1 MIRKFGHVVVPLR
14 IPILLLWIALAL
26 LLSVAAPSIS
36 DVASSDQTSFLPSAA
51 NSLAARTLESEKFAA
66 GGSAGSGLLV
76 FEREGGLTA
85 ADRGFAESVHNWLL
99 SPQGPAI
106 VQDVVS
112 VFSHPER
119 ESTLISPNNAA
130 MLIEVNLTVA
140 AFQPVVDEATYA
152 IRERVQQGKPA
163 GLAVNFTG
171 EAGLGTDLVDS
182 IVESTDRTTIVTV
195 VLVIGLLFFIY
206 RAPLAILIPLI
217 TITLAY
223 LVSRGIL
230 GFLAQLGWEISSLL
244 DSFMV
249 VLVFGAGTD
258 YSLFFISRFREELAQ
273 NSAYEAAVRSVQR
286 IGAVI
291 AASAITT
298 MVGLSALGMARFG
311 LVKTMGPGLALAVGV
326 TLLAGL
332 TLTPALLSLFGK
344 HLFWPLKTSVENT
357 QPSSSW
363 VRIGNL
369 VARRPLLLV
378 ILITVV
384 LAIPYV
390 GLLQYRENLAMLA
403 SLPKTTDSRQGFDA
417 IARNF
422 PQGEFAPGVVLLELP
437 ESADLTSAPVLR
449 AIAAMQ
455 EELLAIES
463 VGLARTV
470 IDPVGDG
477 STTGFT
483 VPAQLAEIIAA
494 LRGPQTGG
502 DGAPA
507 GQIEAATAQA
517 VVLQQYVTEL
527 AGAFPDVAQA
537 EQFGR
542 TRDALAD
549 LAATTAALRSQAHPS
564 SQLRELAAQLRQPD
578 SSQSARDPAA
588 ALAPVNLYLE
598 ELSAAFPGV
607 AGQPAYTEATRLLQ
621 ELQQRAA
628 SAPAPATLSAQQR
641 AALQSEFQTA
651 TGEVATHLDVL
662 AAFFADQPDALFF
675 PSELA
680 AQEPGE
686 NPLPAAMGNLAD
698 ALSALREAFA
708 AYPHPYFMP
717 KTLPGVQEA
726 SNAIAPLFLS
736 EDATTIRFFVI
747 LEEDPLSPEAITSLS
762 EMRQTLERER
772 NGPLASAKVFLG
784 GSTAEIADVQQVVR
798 QDIRTVG
805 VVTVVGIFAVLAI
818 LLRSLVAPLYL
829 VGTVVFSYGSSLGL
843 STLFFQGLLGHEG
856 VYYLLPLTVMVM
868 LIALGA
874 DYNVFLVHRIR
885 EESASLPLRE
895 GVRVASA
902 RTGAIITA
910 AGVIL
915 AGTFAALT
923 ASPLQMLFQMGA
935 AVALGILIDALVV
948 RSLLVPGI
956 VILVGKANWW
966 PVSIKAKWWPLLPDG
981 TKPPPVGEQGLA
993 RGAVLLAA
1001 GALIA
1006 VTFATRGL
1014 WNPEI
1019 TSASTLAGPPSNQ
1032 QTPTAPTPTPQ
1043 LVVVPPTPTATPLPE
1058 PTPSPS
1064 PQPESG
1070 PTPTPAPTPALREYV
1085 VQEGDTLTAIAQEF
1099 GVAASVLAEYNEI
1112 ADPDVINGGQRL
1124 RIPPP

>member
-14 IPILLLWIALAL
+14 IPILLFWIALAL
-26 LLSVAAPSIS
+26 LLGITAPSIS
-36 DVASSDQTSFLPSAA
+36 DVASSDQTSFLPTSS
-51 NSLAARTLESEKFAA
+51 NSIVARTLEAEKFAA
-66 GGSAGSGLLV
+66 SGSASSGLLV

-112 VFSHPER
+112 VFSYPER

-130 MLIEVNLTVA
+130 MLLEVHFTVA

-152 IRERVQQGKPA
+152 IRERVEQGKPA

-182 IVESTDRTTIVTV
+182 IVESTDRTTIVTLL
-195 VLVIGLLFFIY
+195 LVIGLLFLIY

-230 GFLAQLGWEISSLL
+230 GYFAQFGWEVSSLL

-273 NSAYEAAVRSVQR
+273 NTAYEAAVRSVQR

-298 MVGLSALGMARFG
+298 IVGLSALGMARFG
-311 LVKTMGPGLALAVGV
+311 LVKTMGPGLALAVGI

-357 QPSSSW
+357 QPSSIW

-369 VARRPLLLV
+369 VARRPLVLV
-378 ILITVV
+378 TLITVL

-437 ESADLTSAPVLR
+437 ESADLTSAPILR
-449 AIAAMQ
+449 AIATMQ
-455 EELLAIES
+455 EELLALES

-483 VPAQLAEIIAA
+483 VPAQLAQIVAA
-494 LRGPQTGG
+494 LRNPQAGG
-502 DGAPA
+502 EESPSHH
-507 GQIEAATAQA
+507 IEAAGAQA
-517 VVLQQYVTEL
+517 DILQQYVAEL
-527 AGAFPDVAQA
+527 ASAFPDVAQA
-537 EQFGR
+537 GEFDR
-542 TRDALAD
+542 TRDALAEFS
-549 LAATTAALRSQAHPS
+549 ATTANLRSQAHPTA
-564 SQLRELAAQLRQPD
+564 QLRELAARLRQPAF
-578 SSQSARDPAA
+578 SPSAGDPAT
-588 ALAPVNLYLE
+588 ALAPVSLYLG
-598 ELSAAFPGV
+598 ELSEAFPNMT
-607 AGQPAYTEATRLLQ
+607 GQSAFTEATRILQ
-621 ELQQRAA
+621 DIQQRFE

-641 AALQSEFQTA
+641 AAIQSETQA
-651 TGEVATHLDVL
+651 TVGEVATQLDLL
-662 AAFFADQPDALFF
+662 AAFFAEQPDAVFF
-675 PSELA
+675 PSALA
-680 AQEPGE
+680 AREPSQS
-686 NPLPAAMGNLAD
+686 PLPAAMGNLAD

-708 AYPHPYFMP
+708 TYPHPYLIP
-717 KTLPGVQEA
+717 TALPEVQEA
-726 SNAIAPLFLS
+726 SRAIAPLFLS

-747 LEEDPLSPEAITSLS
+747 LEEDPLSPEAITSLR
-762 EMRQTLERER
+762 EMRQTLERAR
-772 NGPLASAKVFLG
+772 DGPLASAKVFLG
-784 GSTAEIADVQQVVR
+784 GSTAEIADIQQVVR

-805 VVTVVGIFAVLAI
+805 IVTVVGIFAVLAI

-843 STLFFQGLLGHEG
+843 STLFFQGVLGHEG

-956 VILVGKANWW
+956 VTLVGKANWW
-966 PVSIKAKWWPLLPDG
+966 PLLPAG
-981 TKPPPVGEQGLA
+981 TKTPLVGEQGLA
-993 RGAVLLAA
+993 RGAVLLAV

-1032 QTPTAPTPTPQ
+1032 QPSTAPSPTPQ
-1043 LVVVPPTPTATPLPE
+1043 LVVVPPTPIATPLPE
-1058 PTPSPS
+1058 PTPSPR

-1070 PTPTPAPTPALREYV
+1070 PTPTPIPTPAPQEYI
-1085 VQEGDTLTAIAQEF
+1085 VQEGDTLTAIAQGF
-1099 GVAASVLAEYNEI
+1099 GVAASVLAEYNKI
-1112 ADPDVINGGQRL
+1112 ADPDVINVGQRL